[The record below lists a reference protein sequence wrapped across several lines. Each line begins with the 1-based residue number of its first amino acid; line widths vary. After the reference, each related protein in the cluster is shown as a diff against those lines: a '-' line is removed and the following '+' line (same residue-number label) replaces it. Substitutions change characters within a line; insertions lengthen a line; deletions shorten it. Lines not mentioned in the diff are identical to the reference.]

1 MNKSNISGDAKI
13 VMGSPIPTKENIDI
27 PPKSAGEKVIEE
39 GEIILNLEPNTKEL
53 VDKVNAK
60 KGNQER

>member
-1 MNKSNISGDAKI
+1 MNKSNNSGDTKI
-13 VMGSPIPTKENIDI
+13 VMGSPIPTEKDINI

-39 GEIILNLEPNTKEL
+39 GEIVIRLEPNTKEL

-60 KGNQER
+60 EGNQER

>member
-1 MNKSNISGDAKI
+1 MNTSNISGDTMV
-13 VMGSPIPTKENIDI
+13 VMGAPMPTEKTLDI
-27 PPKSAGEKVIEE
+27 PPKTAGKKVIEE